1 MLADYNN
8 YLTHIDYEA
17 LWGFSVELAAKWE
30 PQSLIVFDRS
40 VIHSSCHFA
49 NKELQ
54 NKLFLTIALA
64 FSFVLVAQE
73 NADGEPTTIQGLL
86 QLVEEGRTSEQTVNA
101 QREADFLANKNQ
113 QAAKLAR
120 EKRELARQEKIADEL
135 ETEYKKNDAILVV
148 KEAAYKKELG
158 SLVELFGH
166 LQSSAGEAAVQFS
179 GSLTSPQF
187 GLERVNFLN
196 DLTSKMSET
205 TELPTIR
212 EIEGLWYELQREM
225 VASGQVVSFD
235 TTVVD
240 VDGESSTCKV
250 TRVGLFNAVCDG
262 KYLEYV
268 SATGQF
274 AFLPR
279 QPAGRY
285 TKTAK
290 SVGNAEVGEQVR
302 FGIDPTGP
310 TGGSLLANLIQTPSI
325 MERAQQG
332 REVGYA
338 IIFVG
343 LIAVIFAF
351 YKLYSLYMIS
361 TAVKKQAN
369 NKALDAANPLGRVLK
384 VGQDHFNKDIDTLE
398 LKLAEAIM
406 AERPAIERWIGAVRI
421 ISVVAPL
428 AGLLG
433 TVTGMIVTFQM
444 ITLYGTGDPKLMAGG
459 ISQALVTT
467 VLGLLVAI
475 PTTLLH
481 SFTASSAKGIISV
494 LEEQST
500 GILAER
506 AEGS

>member
-1 MLADYNN
+1 MRN
-8 YLTHIDYEA
+8 YLSKFLLALVLSFNVVLFAQDTDEEA
-17 LWGFSVELAAKWE
+17 VEVSTVEQLLMLVKEGKTQEQSANAKREAKFIAEKNNQASILAA
-30 PQSLIVFDRS
+30 
-40 VIHSSCHFA
+40 
-49 NKELQ
+49 
-54 NKLFLTIALA
+54 
-64 FSFVLVAQE
+64 
-73 NADGEPTTIQGLL
+73 
-86 QLVEEGRTSEQTVNA
+86 
-101 QREADFLANKNQ
+101 
-113 QAAKLAR
+113 
-120 EKRELARQEKIADEL
+120 EKRELARQEKIADQL
-135 ETEYKKNDAILVV
+135 EDEYKKNEEILRV
-148 KEAAYKKELG
+148 KEEAYQKELG

-179 GSLTSPQF
+179 GSLTSAQY
-187 GLERVNFLN
+187 GLERVSFLN
-196 DLTSKMSET
+196 NLTAKMSET

-225 VASGQVVSFD
+225 AASGQVVSFD
-235 TTVVD
+235 STVID
-240 VDGESSTCKV
+240 VDGESTTCNV

-268 SATGQF
+268 SSGEY

-290 SVGNAEVGEQVR
+290 NIGNASAGEEVK
-302 FGIDPTGP
+302 FGVDPTGP
-310 TGGSLLANLIQTPSI
+310 TGGSLLANLIQTPSLA
-325 MERAQQG
+325 ERAQQG

-338 IIFVG
+338 IITVG
-343 LIAVIFAF
+343 LIGIGIAFWKLWSLFVLGKAVRA
-351 YKLYSLYMIS
+351 
-361 TAVKKQAN
+361 QAGS
-369 NKALDAANPLGRVLK
+369 KVLDVRNPLGRVLK
-384 VGQDHFNKDIDTLE
+384 VGEENFKKDIDTLE

-406 AERPAIERWIGAVRI
+406 SERPSIERGIGAVRI

-506 AEGS
+506 AETN

>member
-1 MLADYNN
+1 MKK
-8 YLTHIDYEA
+8 YLSI
-17 LWGFSVELAAKWE
+17 L
-30 PQSLIVFDRS
+30 
-40 VIHSSCHFA
+40 
-49 NKELQ
+49 
-54 NKLFLTIALA
+54 
-64 FSFVLVAQE
+64 FVLSLTFNTFVFAQE
-73 NADGEPTTIQGLL
+73 SEGDEAEISTVEALL
-86 QLVEEGRTSEQTVNA
+86 QLVKEGKTKEQSENA
-101 QREADFLANKNQ
+101 DREAKFMANKNE
-113 QAAKLAR
+113 QAALLAA
-120 EKRELARQEKIADEL
+120 EKRELARHARIAHQL
-135 ETEYKKNDAILVV
+135 EAEYKKNEEILRD
-148 KEAAYKKELG
+148 KEEAYQKELG
-158 SLVELFGH
+158 SLVELLGH

-179 GSLTSPQF
+179 GSLTSPQY
-187 GLERVNFLN
+187 GLERVDFLN
-196 DLTSKMSET
+196 ELTSKMSET

-235 TTVVD
+235 TTVID
-240 VDGESSTCKV
+240 VDGESSTCNV

-268 SATGQF
+268 AATGQY

-279 QPAGRY
+279 QPAGRF

-290 SVGNAEVGEQVR
+290 SVGDADAGEQVR

-310 TGGSLLANLIQTPSI
+310 TGGSLLANLIQTPSLA
-325 MERAQQG
+325 ERAAQG

-343 LIAVIFAF
+343 LIGIGLAF
-351 YKLYSLYMIS
+351 WKLWSLYVLGK
-361 TAVKKQAN
+361 AVRAQAGS
-369 NKALDAANPLGRVLK
+369 KTLDVRNPLGRVLK
-384 VGQDHFNKDIDTLE
+384 VGEENFKKDIDTLE

-406 AERPAIERWIGAVRI
+406 AERPSIERGIGAVRI

>member
-1 MLADYNN
+1 MKK
-8 YLTHIDYEA
+8 YLSI
-17 LWGFSVELAAKWE
+17 L
-30 PQSLIVFDRS
+30 
-40 VIHSSCHFA
+40 
-49 NKELQ
+49 
-54 NKLFLTIALA
+54 
-64 FSFVLVAQE
+64 FVLSLTLNTFVVAQE
-73 NADGEPTTIQGLL
+73 SEGDEAEISTVEALL
-86 QLVEEGRTSEQTVNA
+86 QLVKEGKTKEQSANA
-101 QREADFLANKNQ
+101 DREAKFMANKNE
-113 QAAKLAR
+113 QAAILAA
-120 EKRELARQEKIADEL
+120 EKRELARQERIADQL
-135 ETEYKKNDAILVV
+135 EAEYKKNEEILRV
-148 KEAAYKKELG
+148 KEEAYQKELG

-179 GSLTSPQF
+179 GSLTSPQY
-187 GLERVNFLN
+187 GLERVDFLN
-196 DLTSKMSET
+196 ELTSKMSET

-235 TTVVD
+235 TTVID
-240 VDGESSTCKV
+240 VDGESSTCNV

-268 SATGQF
+268 AATGQY

-279 QPAGRY
+279 QPAGRF

-290 SVGNAEVGEQVR
+290 SVGDADAGEQVR
-302 FGIDPTGP
+302 FGVDPTGP
-310 TGGSLLANLIQTPSI
+310 TGGSLLANLIQTPSLA
-325 MERAQQG
+325 ERAAQG

-343 LIAVIFAF
+343 LIGIGLAF
-351 YKLYSLYMIS
+351 WKLWSLYVLGK
-361 TAVKKQAN
+361 AVRAQAGS
-369 NKALDAANPLGRVLK
+369 KTLDVRNPLGRVLK
-384 VGQDHFNKDIDTLE
+384 IGEENFKKDIDTLE

-406 AERPAIERWIGAVRI
+406 AERPSIERGIGAVRI

>member
-1 MLADYNN
+1 MKK
-8 YLTHIDYEA
+8 YLSI
-17 LWGFSVELAAKWE
+17 L
-30 PQSLIVFDRS
+30 
-40 VIHSSCHFA
+40 
-49 NKELQ
+49 
-54 NKLFLTIALA
+54 
-64 FSFVLVAQE
+64 FVLSLTLNTFVVAQE
-73 NADGEPTTIQGLL
+73 SEGDEAEISTVEALL
-86 QLVEEGRTSEQTVNA
+86 QLVKEGKTKEQSENA
-101 QREADFLANKNQ
+101 DREAKFMANKNE
-113 QAAKLAR
+113 QAAILAA
-120 EKRELARQEKIADEL
+120 EKRELARQERIADQL
-135 ETEYKKNDAILVV
+135 EAEYKKNEEILRV
-148 KEAAYKKELG
+148 KEEAYQKELG

-179 GSLTSPQF
+179 GSLTSPQY
-187 GLERVNFLN
+187 GLERVDFLN
-196 DLTSKMSET
+196 ELTSKMSET

-235 TTVVD
+235 TTVID
-240 VDGESSTCKV
+240 VDGESSTCNV

-268 SATGQF
+268 AATGQY

-279 QPAGRY
+279 QPAGRF

-290 SVGNAEVGEQVR
+290 SVGNADAGEQVR
-302 FGIDPTGP
+302 FGVDPTGP
-310 TGGSLLANLIQTPSI
+310 TGGSLLANLFQTPSLA
-325 MERAQQG
+325 ERAAQG

-343 LIAVIFAF
+343 LIGIGLAF
-351 YKLYSLYMIS
+351 WKLWSLYVLGK
-361 TAVKKQAN
+361 AVRTQAGS
-369 NKALDAANPLGRVLK
+369 KTLDVRNPLGRVLK
-384 VGQDHFNKDIDTLE
+384 VGEENFNKDIDTLE

-406 AERPAIERWIGAVRI
+406 AERPSIERGIGAVRI

>member
-1 MLADYNN
+1 MKK
-8 YLTHIDYEA
+8 YLSI
-17 LWGFSVELAAKWE
+17 L
-30 PQSLIVFDRS
+30 
-40 VIHSSCHFA
+40 
-49 NKELQ
+49 
-54 NKLFLTIALA
+54 
-64 FSFVLVAQE
+64 FVLSLTLNTFVVAQE
-73 NADGEPTTIQGLL
+73 SEGDEAEISTVEALL
-86 QLVEEGRTSEQTVNA
+86 QLVKEGKTKEQSENA
-101 QREADFLANKNQ
+101 DREAKFMANKNE
-113 QAAKLAR
+113 QAAILAA
-120 EKRELARQEKIADEL
+120 EKRELARQERIADQL
-135 ETEYKKNDAILVV
+135 EAEYKKNEEILRV
-148 KEAAYKKELG
+148 KEEAYQKELG

-179 GSLTSPQF
+179 GSLTSPQY
-187 GLERVNFLN
+187 GLDRVDFLN
-196 DLTSKMSET
+196 LLTSKMSET

-235 TTVVD
+235 TTVID
-240 VDGESSTCKV
+240 VDGESSTCNV

-268 SATGQF
+268 AATGQY

-279 QPAGRY
+279 QPAGRF

-290 SVGNAEVGEQVR
+290 SVGNADAGEQVR

-310 TGGSLLANLIQTPSI
+310 TGGSLLANLIQTPSLA
-325 MERAQQG
+325 ERAAQG

-343 LIAVIFAF
+343 LIGIGLAF
-351 YKLYSLYMIS
+351 WKLWSLYVLGK
-361 TAVKKQAN
+361 AVRAQSGSKT
-369 NKALDAANPLGRVLK
+369 LDVRNPLGRVLK
-384 VGQDHFNKDIDTLE
+384 VGEDNFSKDIDTLE
-398 LKLAEAIM
+398 LKLAEAIL
-406 AERPAIERWIGAVRI
+406 AERPSIERGIGAVRI

>member
-1 MLADYNN
+1 MNKYLSILFLASLCINGFIYAQESEEE
-8 YLTHIDYEA
+8 TSEVSTVEA
-17 LWGFSVELAAKWE
+17 LLLLVKEGKTQEQSV
-30 PQSLIVFDRS
+30 
-40 VIHSSCHFA
+40 
-49 NKELQ
+49 
-54 NKLFLTIALA
+54 
-64 FSFVLVAQE
+64 
-73 NADGEPTTIQGLL
+73 NAD
-86 QLVEEGRTSEQTVNA
+86 
-101 QREADFLANKNQ
+101 REAKFLANKSK
-113 QAAKLAR
+113 QAEILAA
-120 EKRELARQEKIADEL
+120 EKRELARQERIADQL
-135 ETEYKKNDAILVV
+135 EAEYKKNEEILRV
-148 KEAAYKKELG
+148 KEEAYQKELG

-179 GSLTSPQF
+179 GSLSSAQYGT
-187 GLERVNFLN
+187 ERVDFLN

-225 VASGQVVSFD
+225 ASSGQVVSFD
-235 TTVVD
+235 TTVID
-240 VDGESSTCKV
+240 VDGETSSCNV

-268 SATGQF
+268 TASGQY

-290 SVGNAEVGEQVR
+290 RIGDAEVGEQVR

-310 TGGSLLANLIQTPSI
+310 TGGSLLANLIQTPSLA
-325 MERAQQG
+325 ERAAQG

-343 LIAVIFAF
+343 LIGIGIAF
-351 YKLYSLYMIS
+351 WKLWSLYVLGR
-361 TAVKKQAN
+361 AVKAQAN
-369 NKALDAANPLGRVLK
+369 TKAVDIRNPLGRVLK
-384 VGQDHFNKDIDTLE
+384 VGEENFNKDIDTLE

-406 AERPAIERWIGAVRI
+406 AERPSIEKGIGAVRI

>member
-1 MLADYNN
+1 MKNLYVLPFLILLSLSFFVSAQDNAEE
-8 YLTHIDYEA
+8 TEEVSTVEA
-17 LWGFSVELAAKWE
+17 LLALVKEGKTQEQAANT
-30 PQSLIVFDRS
+30 DR
-40 VIHSSCHFA
+40 
-49 NKELQ
+49 
-54 NKLFLTIALA
+54 
-64 FSFVLVAQE
+64 E
-73 NADGEPTTIQGLL
+73 NQ
-86 QLVEEGRTSEQTVNA
+86 
-101 QREADFLANKNQ
+101 FLANRDK
-113 QAAKLAR
+113 QASILAA
-120 EKRELARQEKIADEL
+120 EKRELARQEKIADTL
-135 ETEYKKNDAILVV
+135 EAEYKKNEGILRV
-148 KEAAYKKELG
+148 KEDAYKKELG

-179 GSLTSPQF
+179 GSLTGAQY
-187 GLERVNFLN
+187 GQERVNFLN
-196 DLTSKMSET
+196 NLTGKMSET

-225 VASGQVVSFD
+225 VASGQVVSF
-235 TTVVD
+235 TTNVID
-240 VDGESSTCKV
+240 VDGETSECNV

-262 KYLEYV
+262 KYLEY
-268 SATGQF
+268 ATSKGQY

-369 NKALDAANPLGRVLK
+369 SKALDAANPLGRVLK

-406 AERPAIERWIGAVRI
+406 AERPKIDSGIGFIKI
-421 ISVVAPL
+421 ISVIAPL

-475 PTTLLH
+475 PTSLLH
-481 SFTASSAKGIISV
+481 SFTQSSARGIVSI

-506 AEGS
+506 AETK

>member
-1 MLADYNN
+1 MKK
-8 YLTHIDYEA
+8 YLSI
-17 LWGFSVELAAKWE
+17 L
-30 PQSLIVFDRS
+30 
-40 VIHSSCHFA
+40 
-49 NKELQ
+49 
-54 NKLFLTIALA
+54 
-64 FSFVLVAQE
+64 FVLSLTLNTFVFAQE
-73 NADGEPTTIQGLL
+73 SEGDEAEISTVEALL
-86 QLVEEGRTSEQTVNA
+86 QLVKEGKTREQSENA
-101 QREADFLANKNQ
+101 DREAKFMANKNE
-113 QAAKLAR
+113 QAAILAA
-120 EKRELARQEKIADEL
+120 EKRELARQERIADQL
-135 ETEYKKNDAILVV
+135 EAEYKKNEEILRV
-148 KEAAYKKELG
+148 KEEAYQKELG

-179 GSLTSPQF
+179 GSLTSPQY
-187 GLERVNFLN
+187 GLERVDFLN
-196 DLTSKMSET
+196 ELTSKMSET

-235 TTVVD
+235 TTVID
-240 VDGESSTCKV
+240 VDGESSTCNV
-250 TRVGLFNAVCDG
+250 TRVGLFNAVCEG

-268 SATGQF
+268 AATGQY

-279 QPAGRY
+279 QPAGRF

-290 SVGNAEVGEQVR
+290 SVGNADAGEQVR
-302 FGIDPTGP
+302 FGVDPTGP
-310 TGGSLLANLIQTPSI
+310 TGGSLLANLIQTPSLA
-325 MERAQQG
+325 ERAAQG

-343 LIAVIFAF
+343 LIGIGLAF
-351 YKLYSLYMIS
+351 WKLWSLYVLGK
-361 TAVKKQAN
+361 AVRAQAGS
-369 NKALDAANPLGRVLK
+369 KTLDVRNPLGRVLK
-384 VGQDHFNKDIDTLE
+384 VGEENFKKDIDTLE

-406 AERPAIERWIGAVRI
+406 AERPSIERGIGAVRI

>member
-1 MLADYNN
+1 MKK
-8 YLTHIDYEA
+8 YLSILFVLSLTFNGFVFAQEEQEEGNEISTVEA
-17 LWGFSVELAAKWE
+17 LLNLVKQGKTQE
-30 PQSLIVFDRS
+30 QS
-40 VIHSSCHFA
+40 
-49 NKELQ
+49 
-54 NKLFLTIALA
+54 
-64 FSFVLVAQE
+64 E
-73 NADGEPTTIQGLL
+73 N
-86 QLVEEGRTSEQTVNA
+86 SK
-101 QREADFLANKNQ
+101 REARFMANKNK
-113 QAAKLAR
+113 QAEILAA
-120 EKRELARQEKIADEL
+120 EKRELARQERIADQL
-135 ETEYKKNDAILVV
+135 EAEYKKNEEILRV
-148 KEAAYKKELG
+148 KEEAYQKELG

-179 GSLTSPQF
+179 GSLTSGQY
-187 GLERVNFLN
+187 GQDRVAFLN
-196 DLTSKMSET
+196 DLTTKMSET
-205 TELPTIR
+205 TELPSIR

-225 VASGQVVSFD
+225 VASGQVVSYE

-240 VDGESSTCKV
+240 VDGESSQCMV
-250 TRVGLFNAVCDG
+250 TRIGLFNAVCDG
-262 KYLEYV
+262 KYLEYAAA
-268 SATGQF
+268 SGQY

-290 SVGNAEVGEQVR
+290 NIGNAEVGEQIK
-302 FGIDPTGP
+302 FGVDPTGP
-310 TGGSLLANLIQTPSI
+310 TGGSLLANLIQTPSLA
-325 MERAQQG
+325 ERAAQG

-343 LIAVIFAF
+343 LIGIILAF
-351 YKLYSLYMIS
+351 WKLWSLFMLGK
-361 TAVKKQAN
+361 AVKAQSGSKT
-369 NKALDAANPLGRVLK
+369 LDVRNPLGRVLK
-384 VGQDHFNKDIDTLE
+384 VGEDNFKKDIDTLE

-406 AERPAIERWIGAVRI
+406 AERPSIERGISAVRI

-467 VLGLLVAI
+467 VLGVLVAI

-481 SFTASSAKGIISV
+481 SFAASSAKGIINV

-500 GILAER
+500 GLLAER

>member
-1 MLADYNN
+1 MKK
-8 YLTHIDYEA
+8 YLSI
-17 LWGFSVELAAKWE
+17 L
-30 PQSLIVFDRS
+30 
-40 VIHSSCHFA
+40 
-49 NKELQ
+49 
-54 NKLFLTIALA
+54 
-64 FSFVLVAQE
+64 FVLSLTLNTFVVAQE
-73 NADGEPTTIQGLL
+73 SEGDEAEISTVEALL
-86 QLVEEGRTSEQTVNA
+86 QLVKEGKTKEQSENA
-101 QREADFLANKNQ
+101 DREAKFMANKNE
-113 QAAKLAR
+113 QAALLAA
-120 EKRELARQEKIADEL
+120 EKRELARQERIADQL
-135 ETEYKKNDAILVV
+135 EAEYKKNEEILRV
-148 KEAAYKKELG
+148 KEEAYQKELG

-179 GSLTSPQF
+179 GSLTGPQY
-187 GLERVNFLN
+187 GLERVDFLN
-196 DLTSKMSET
+196 ELTSKMSET

-225 VASGQVVSFD
+225 VASGKVVSFD
-235 TTVVD
+235 TTVID
-240 VDGESSTCKV
+240 VDGESSTCNV

-268 SATGQF
+268 AATGQY

-279 QPAGRY
+279 QPAGRF

-290 SVGNAEVGEQVR
+290 SVGDADAGEQVR

-310 TGGSLLANLIQTPSI
+310 TGGSLLANLIQTPSLA
-325 MERAQQG
+325 ERAAQG

-343 LIAVIFAF
+343 LIGIGLAF
-351 YKLYSLYMIS
+351 WKLWSLYVLGR
-361 TAVKKQAN
+361 AVRAQAGS
-369 NKALDAANPLGRVLK
+369 KTLDVRNPLGRVLK
-384 VGQDHFNKDIDTLE
+384 IGEENFKKDIDTLE

-406 AERPAIERWIGAVRI
+406 AERPSIERGIGAVRI

>member
-1 MLADYNN
+1 MKK
-8 YLTHIDYEA
+8 YLSILFVLSLTFNGFVFAQEEQEEGNEISTVEA
-17 LWGFSVELAAKWE
+17 LLNLVKQGKTQE
-30 PQSLIVFDRS
+30 QS
-40 VIHSSCHFA
+40 
-49 NKELQ
+49 
-54 NKLFLTIALA
+54 
-64 FSFVLVAQE
+64 E
-73 NADGEPTTIQGLL
+73 N
-86 QLVEEGRTSEQTVNA
+86 SK
-101 QREADFLANKNQ
+101 REARFMANKNK
-113 QAAKLAR
+113 QAEILAA
-120 EKRELARQEKIADEL
+120 EKRELARQERIADQL
-135 ETEYKKNDAILVV
+135 EAEYKKNEEILRV
-148 KEAAYKKELG
+148 KEEAYQKELG

-179 GSLTSPQF
+179 GSLTSGQY
-187 GLERVNFLN
+187 GQDRVAFLN
-196 DLTSKMSET
+196 DLTTKMSET
-205 TELPTIR
+205 TELPSIR

-225 VASGQVVSFD
+225 VASGQVVSYE

-240 VDGESSTCKV
+240 VDGESSQCMV
-250 TRVGLFNAVCDG
+250 TRIGLFNAVCDG
-262 KYLEYV
+262 KYLEYAAA
-268 SATGQF
+268 SGQY

-290 SVGNAEVGEQVR
+290 NIGNAEVGEQIK
-302 FGIDPTGP
+302 FGVDPTGP

-325 MERAQQG
+325 AERAAQG

-343 LIAVIFAF
+343 LIGIILAF
-351 YKLYSLYMIS
+351 WKLWSLFMLGK
-361 TAVKKQAN
+361 AVKAQSGSKT
-369 NKALDAANPLGRVLK
+369 LDVRNPLGRVLK
-384 VGQDHFNKDIDTLE
+384 VGEDNFKKDIDTLE

-406 AERPAIERWIGAVRI
+406 AERPSIERGISAVRI
-421 ISVVAPL
+421 ISEVAPL

-481 SFTASSAKGIISV
+481 SFAASSAKGIINV

-500 GILAER
+500 GLLAER

>member
-1 MLADYNN
+1 MKK
-8 YLTHIDYEA
+8 YL
-17 LWGFSVELAAKWE
+17 
-30 PQSLIVFDRS
+30 SL
-40 VIHSSCHFA
+40 
-49 NKELQ
+49 L
-54 NKLFLTIALA
+54 
-64 FSFVLVAQE
+64 FVLSLTLNTFVVAQE
-73 NADGEPTTIQGLL
+73 SEGDEAEISTVEALL
-86 QLVEEGRTSEQTVNA
+86 QLVKEGKTKEQSENA
-101 QREADFLANKNQ
+101 DREAKFMANKNE
-113 QAAKLAR
+113 QAAILAA
-120 EKRELARQEKIADEL
+120 EKRELARQERIADQL
-135 ETEYKKNDAILVV
+135 EAEYKKNEEILRV
-148 KEAAYKKELG
+148 KEEAYQKELG

-179 GSLTSPQF
+179 GSLTSPQY
-187 GLERVNFLN
+187 GLERVDFLN
-196 DLTSKMSET
+196 ELTSKMSET

-235 TTVVD
+235 TTVID
-240 VDGESSTCKV
+240 VDGESSTCNV

-268 SATGQF
+268 AATGQY

-279 QPAGRY
+279 QPAGRF

-290 SVGNAEVGEQVR
+290 SVGNADAGEQVR
-302 FGIDPTGP
+302 FGVDPTGP
-310 TGGSLLANLIQTPSI
+310 TGGSLLANLIQTPSLA
-325 MERAQQG
+325 ERAAQG

-343 LIAVIFAF
+343 LIGIGLAF
-351 YKLYSLYMIS
+351 WKLWSLYVLGK
-361 TAVKKQAN
+361 AVRAQAGS
-369 NKALDAANPLGRVLK
+369 KTLDVRNPLGRVLK
-384 VGQDHFNKDIDTLE
+384 VGEENFKKDIDTLE

-406 AERPAIERWIGAVRI
+406 AERPSIERGIGAVRI

-428 AGLLG
+428 AGVLG

>member
-1 MLADYNN
+1 MKN
-8 YLTHIDYEA
+8 
-17 LWGFSVELAAKWE
+17 
-30 PQSLIVFDRS
+30 
-40 VIHSSCHFA
+40 
-49 NKELQ
+49 
-54 NKLFLTIALA
+54 FLSTL
-64 FSFVLVAQE
+64 FVLSLSHSATILGQE
-73 NADGEPTTIQGLL
+73 SNEPDAPEVSTVQELL
-86 QLVEEGRTSEQTVNA
+86 MLVKEGKTKEQTENTK
-101 QREADFLANKNQ
+101 REAEFLANKNK
-113 QAAKLAR
+113 QAEILAA
-120 EKRELARQEKIADEL
+120 EKRELARQERIADQL
-135 ETEYKKNDAILVV
+135 EAEYKKNEEILRV
-148 KEAAYKKELG
+148 KEEAYQKELG

-179 GSLTSPQF
+179 GSLTSAQF
-187 GLERVNFLN
+187 GTERVDFLN

-212 EIEGLWYELQREM
+212 EIEGLWYELKREM
-225 VASGQVVSFD
+225 AASGEVVSFD

-240 VDGESSTCKV
+240 VDGETSTCNV

-262 KYLEYV
+262 KYLEYI
-268 SATGQF
+268 ATTGQY

-285 TKTAK
+285 TKTADK
-290 SVGNAEVGEQVR
+290 VGDAEPGEQVK

-310 TGGSLLANLIQTPSI
+310 TGGSLLANLIQTPSLA
-325 MERAQQG
+325 ERAAQG

-343 LIAVIFAF
+343 LIGIGLAF
-351 YKLYSLYMIS
+351 WKLWSLYVLGK
-361 TAVKKQAN
+361 AVRAQAGSQT
-369 NKALDAANPLGRVLK
+369 LDVRNPLGRVLK
-384 VGQDHFNKDIDTLE
+384 VGEENFKKDIDTLE

-406 AERPAIERWIGAVRI
+406 AERPSIERGIGAVRI

-506 AEGS
+506 AEGT

>member
-1 MLADYNN
+1 MKK
-8 YLTHIDYEA
+8 YLSI
-17 LWGFSVELAAKWE
+17 LFFL
-30 PQSLIVFDRS
+30 SLTL
-40 VIHSSCHFA
+40 
-49 NKELQ
+49 N
-54 NKLFLTIALA
+54 T
-64 FSFVLVAQE
+64 FVVAQE
-73 NADGEPTTIQGLL
+73 SEGDEAEISTVEALL
-86 QLVEEGRTSEQTVNA
+86 QLVKEGKTKEQSENA
-101 QREADFLANKNQ
+101 DREAKFMANKNE
-113 QAAKLAR
+113 QAAILAA
-120 EKRELARQEKIADEL
+120 EKRELARQERIADQL
-135 ETEYKKNDAILVV
+135 EAEYKKNEEILRV
-148 KEAAYKKELG
+148 KEEAYQKELG

-179 GSLTSPQF
+179 GSLTSPQY
-187 GLERVNFLN
+187 GLERVDFLN
-196 DLTSKMSET
+196 ELTSKMSET

-235 TTVVD
+235 TTVID
-240 VDGESSTCKV
+240 VDGESSTCNV

-268 SATGQF
+268 AATGQY

-279 QPAGRY
+279 QPAGRF

-290 SVGNAEVGEQVR
+290 SVGNADAGEQVR
-302 FGIDPTGP
+302 FGVDPTGP
-310 TGGSLLANLIQTPSI
+310 TGGSLLANLIQTPSLA
-325 MERAQQG
+325 ERAAQG

-343 LIAVIFAF
+343 LIGIGLAF
-351 YKLYSLYMIS
+351 WKLWSLYVLGK
-361 TAVKKQAN
+361 AVRAQAGS
-369 NKALDAANPLGRVLK
+369 KTLDVRNPLGRVLK
-384 VGQDHFNKDIDTLE
+384 VGEENFKKDIDTLE

-406 AERPAIERWIGAVRI
+406 AERPSIERGIGAVRI

>member
-1 MLADYNN
+1 MKN
-8 YLTHIDYEA
+8 YLSILFILSLSFNNFVFAQETEEEVNEITTVEA
-17 LWGFSVELAAKWE
+17 LLA
-30 PQSLIVFDRS
+30 
-40 VIHSSCHFA
+40 
-49 NKELQ
+49 
-54 NKLFLTIALA
+54 
-64 FSFVLVAQE
+64 LVKQ
-73 NADGEPTTIQGLL
+73 
-86 QLVEEGRTSEQTVNA
+86 GRTKEQTENTK
-101 QREADFLANKNQ
+101 REAEFMANKNK
-113 QAAKLAR
+113 QAQILAD
-120 EKRELARQEKIADEL
+120 EKAELKRQEDEADRL
-135 ETEYKKNDAILVV
+135 EAIYKKNEEDVRIAE
-148 KEAAYKKELG
+148 EAYQKELG
-158 SLVELFGH
+158 SLVEIFGH

-179 GSLTSPQF
+179 GSLTSAQYGP
-187 GLERVNFLN
+187 ERVDFLN
-196 DLTSKMSET
+196 ELTGKMSET
-205 TELPTIR
+205 TELPTMEEIR
-212 EIEGLWYELQREM
+212 NLWSLLTEEIA
-225 VASGQVVSFD
+225 ASGQVVSYEAI
-235 TTVVD
+235 VVD
-240 VDGESSTCKV
+240 VDGASSTCNV

-268 SATGQF
+268 AASGKY

-290 SVGNAEVGEQVR
+290 NIGQAEVGEQVK

-310 TGGSLLANLIQTPSI
+310 TGGSLLANLIQTPSLA
-325 MERAQQG
+325 ERAAQG

-343 LIAVIFAF
+343 LIGIALAF
-351 YKLYSLYMIS
+351 WKLYSLYMLGR
-361 TAVKKQAN
+361 AVRAQAGT
-369 NKALDAANPLGRVLK
+369 KALDVRNPLGRVLK
-384 VGQDHFNKDIDTLE
+384 VGEDNFKKDIDTLE

-406 AERPAIERWIGAVRI
+406 AERPSIERGISAVRI

>member
-1 MLADYNN
+1 MKK
-8 YLTHIDYEA
+8 YLPI
-17 LWGFSVELAAKWE
+17 L
-30 PQSLIVFDRS
+30 
-40 VIHSSCHFA
+40 
-49 NKELQ
+49 
-54 NKLFLTIALA
+54 
-64 FSFVLVAQE
+64 FVLSLTLNTFIFAQE
-73 NADGEPTTIQGLL
+73 SESDEAEISTVEALL
-86 QLVEEGRTSEQTVNA
+86 QLVKEGKTKEQSANA
-101 QREADFLANKNQ
+101 EREAKFMANKNQ
-113 QAAKLAR
+113 QAAILAA
-120 EKRELARQEKIADEL
+120 EKRELARQERIADQL
-135 ETEYKKNDAILVV
+135 EAEYKKNEEILRV
-148 KEAAYKKELG
+148 KEEAYQKELG

-179 GSLTSPQF
+179 GSLTSPQY
-187 GLERVNFLN
+187 GLDRVDFLN
-196 DLTSKMSET
+196 SLTSKMSET

-235 TTVVD
+235 TIVID
-240 VDGESSTCKV
+240 VDGESSTCNV

-268 SATGQF
+268 ASTGQY

-279 QPAGRY
+279 QPAGRF
-285 TKTAK
+285 TKAAK
-290 SVGNAEVGEQVR
+290 SVGNADAGEQVR

-310 TGGSLLANLIQTPSI
+310 TGGSLLANLIQTPSLA
-325 MERAQQG
+325 ERAAQG

-343 LIAVIFAF
+343 LIGIGLAF
-351 YKLYSLYMIS
+351 WKLWSLYVLGK
-361 TAVKKQAN
+361 AVRAQSGSKT
-369 NKALDAANPLGRVLK
+369 LDVRNPLGRVLK
-384 VGQDHFNKDIDTLE
+384 VGEENFSKDIDTLE

-406 AERPAIERWIGAVRI
+406 AERPSIERGIGAVRI

>member
-1 MLADYNN
+1 MKNLNI
-8 YLTHIDYEA
+8 LP
-17 LWGFSVELAAKWE
+17 FF
-30 PQSLIVFDRS
+30 IVFS
-40 VIHSSCHFA
+40 LVSSLFA
-49 NKELQ
+49 QDDVVVE
-54 NKLFLTIALA
+54 
-64 FSFVLVAQE
+64 
-73 NADGEPTTIQGLL
+73 EPTTVEALL
-86 QLVEEGRTSEQTVNA
+86 SLVKEGKTREQSENA
-101 QREADFLANKNQ
+101 EREKKFLSNKNK
-113 QAAKLAR
+113 QASILAA
-120 EKRELARQEKIADEL
+120 EKRELARQEKIADKL
-135 ETEYKKNDAILVV
+135 EADYKRNEETLRV
-148 KEAAYKKELG
+148 KEEAYKKELG

-166 LQSSAGEAAVQFS
+166 LQSSAGEAAVQFG
-179 GSLTSPQF
+179 GSLTSAQY
-187 GLERVNFLN
+187 GAERVAFLN
-196 DLTSKMSET
+196 DLTGKMSET

-225 VASGQVVSFD
+225 VASGQVVSFNTMVSD
-235 TTVVD
+235 TDGTSSECNVV
-240 VDGESSTCKV
+240 
-250 TRVGLFNAVCDG
+250 RVGLFNAVCDG
-262 KYLEYV
+262 KYLEYSV
-268 SATGQF
+268 TKGQY

-279 QPAGRY
+279 QPAGRF

-290 SVGNAEVGEQVR
+290 NIAASSGEQVK

-310 TGGSLLANLIQTPSI
+310 TGGSLLANLIQTPSLV
-325 MERAQQG
+325 ERAQQG

-338 IIFVG
+338 IIAVG
-343 LIAVIFAF
+343 TIGILIAI
-351 YKLYSLYMIS
+351 YKLIELAGVAK
-361 TAVKKQAN
+361 AVRSQAN
-369 NKALDAANPLGRVLK
+369 SKAADSRNPLGRVLK
-384 VGQDHFNKDIDTLE
+384 VGQDNFEKDIDTLE

-481 SFTASSAKGIISV
+481 SFTASSARGIIST

-500 GILAER
+500 GILAEHSE
-506 AEGS
+506 AK

>member
-1 MLADYNN
+1 MKK
-8 YLTHIDYEA
+8 YLSI
-17 LWGFSVELAAKWE
+17 
-30 PQSLIVFDRS
+30 I
-40 VIHSSCHFA
+40 
-49 NKELQ
+49 
-54 NKLFLTIALA
+54 
-64 FSFVLVAQE
+64 FVLSLTLNTFVVAQE
-73 NADGEPTTIQGLL
+73 SEGDEAEISTVEALL
-86 QLVEEGRTSEQTVNA
+86 QLVKEGKTKEQSANA
-101 QREADFLANKNQ
+101 DREAKFMANKNE
-113 QAAKLAR
+113 QAAILAA
-120 EKRELARQEKIADEL
+120 EKRELARQERIADQL
-135 ETEYKKNDAILVV
+135 EAEYKKNEEILRV
-148 KEAAYKKELG
+148 KEEAYQKELG

-179 GSLTSPQF
+179 GSLTSPQY
-187 GLERVNFLN
+187 GLERVDFLN
-196 DLTSKMSET
+196 ELTSKMSET

-235 TTVVD
+235 TTVID
-240 VDGESSTCKV
+240 VDGESSTCNV

-268 SATGQF
+268 ASTGQY

-279 QPAGRY
+279 QPAGRF

-290 SVGNAEVGEQVR
+290 SVGNADVGEQVR
-302 FGIDPTGP
+302 FGVDPTGP
-310 TGGSLLANLIQTPSI
+310 TGGSLLANLIQTPSLA
-325 MERAQQG
+325 ERAAQG

-343 LIAVIFAF
+343 LIGIGLAF
-351 YKLYSLYMIS
+351 WKLWSLYVLGK
-361 TAVKKQAN
+361 AVRAQAGS
-369 NKALDAANPLGRVLK
+369 KTLDVRNPLGRVLK
-384 VGQDHFNKDIDTLE
+384 VGEENFKKDIDTLE

-406 AERPAIERWIGAVRI
+406 AERPSIERGIGAVRI

>member
-1 MLADYNN
+1 MKN
-8 YLTHIDYEA
+8 YLSILFVLSLTFNTFIFAQESEDEAVEVSTVEA
-17 LWGFSVELAAKWE
+17 LLMLVKEGKTAE
-30 PQSLIVFDRS
+30 QS
-40 VIHSSCHFA
+40 
-49 NKELQ
+49 
-54 NKLFLTIALA
+54 
-64 FSFVLVAQE
+64 E
-73 NADGEPTTIQGLL
+73 N
-86 QLVEEGRTSEQTVNA
+86 SK
-101 QREADFLANKNQ
+101 REARFMANKNK
-113 QAAKLAR
+113 QAEILAS
-120 EKRELARQEKIADEL
+120 EKRELARQERIADQL
-135 ETEYKKNDAILVV
+135 EAEYKKNEEILRV
-148 KEAAYKKELG
+148 KEEAYQKELG

-179 GSLTSPQF
+179 GSLTSAQY
-187 GLERVNFLN
+187 GLERVGFLN

-225 VASGQVVSFD
+225 VASGQVVSFE
-235 TTVVD
+235 TTVID
-240 VDGESSTCKV
+240 VDGESSMCNV

-268 SATGQF
+268 SASGQY

-290 SVGNAEVGEQVR
+290 KVGQAEAGEEVK
-302 FGIDPTGP
+302 FGVDPTGP
-310 TGGSLLANLIQTPSI
+310 TGGSLLANLIQTPSLA
-325 MERAQQG
+325 ERAAQG

-338 IIFVG
+338 MIFVG
-343 LIAVIFAF
+343 LIGIGIAF
-351 YKLYSLYMIS
+351 WKLWSLYVLGR
-361 TAVKKQAN
+361 AVKAQSGSKTV
-369 NKALDAANPLGRVLK
+369 DVRNPLGRVLK
-384 VGQDHFNKDIDTLE
+384 VGEENFKKDIDTLE

-406 AERPAIERWIGAVRI
+406 AERPDIERGIGAVRI

-506 AEGS
+506 AEGNN

>member
-1 MLADYNN
+1 MKK
-8 YLTHIDYEA
+8 YLPI
-17 LWGFSVELAAKWE
+17 L
-30 PQSLIVFDRS
+30 
-40 VIHSSCHFA
+40 
-49 NKELQ
+49 
-54 NKLFLTIALA
+54 
-64 FSFVLVAQE
+64 FVLSLTLNTFIFAQE
-73 NADGEPTTIQGLL
+73 SESDEAEISTVEALL
-86 QLVEEGRTSEQTVNA
+86 QLVKEGKTKEQSANA
-101 QREADFLANKNQ
+101 EREAKFMANKNQ
-113 QAAKLAR
+113 QAAILAA
-120 EKRELARQEKIADEL
+120 EKRELARQERIADQL
-135 ETEYKKNDAILVV
+135 EAEYKKNEEILRV
-148 KEAAYKKELG
+148 KEEAYQKELG

-179 GSLTSPQF
+179 GSLTSPQY
-187 GLERVNFLN
+187 GLDRVDFLN
-196 DLTSKMSET
+196 SLTSKMSET

-235 TTVVD
+235 TIVID
-240 VDGESSTCKV
+240 VDGESSTCNV

-268 SATGQF
+268 ASTGQY

-279 QPAGRY
+279 QPAGRF

-290 SVGNAEVGEQVR
+290 SVGNADAGEQVR
-302 FGIDPTGP
+302 FGVDPTGP
-310 TGGSLLANLIQTPSI
+310 TGGSLLANLIQTPSLA
-325 MERAQQG
+325 ERAAQG

-343 LIAVIFAF
+343 LIGIGLAF
-351 YKLYSLYMIS
+351 WKLWSLYVLGK
-361 TAVKKQAN
+361 AVRAQAGS
-369 NKALDAANPLGRVLK
+369 KTLDVRNPLGRVLK
-384 VGQDHFNKDIDTLE
+384 VGEENFKKDIDTLE

-406 AERPAIERWIGAVRI
+406 AERPSIERGIGAVRI

>member
-1 MLADYNN
+1 MKN
-8 YLTHIDYEA
+8 YLSILFVLSLTFNTFIFAQESEDEAVEVSTVEA
-17 LWGFSVELAAKWE
+17 LLMLVKEGKTAE
-30 PQSLIVFDRS
+30 QS
-40 VIHSSCHFA
+40 
-49 NKELQ
+49 
-54 NKLFLTIALA
+54 
-64 FSFVLVAQE
+64 E
-73 NADGEPTTIQGLL
+73 N
-86 QLVEEGRTSEQTVNA
+86 SK
-101 QREADFLANKNQ
+101 REARFMANKNK
-113 QAAKLAR
+113 QAEILAS
-120 EKRELARQEKIADEL
+120 EKRELARQERIADQL
-135 ETEYKKNDAILVV
+135 EAEYKKNEEILRV
-148 KEAAYKKELG
+148 KEEAYQKELG

-179 GSLTSPQF
+179 GSLTSAQY
-187 GLERVNFLN
+187 GLERVGFLN

-225 VASGQVVSFD
+225 VASGQVVSFE
-235 TTVVD
+235 TTVID
-240 VDGESSTCKV
+240 VDGESSMCNV

-268 SATGQF
+268 SASGQY

-290 SVGNAEVGEQVR
+290 KVGQAEAGEEVK
-302 FGIDPTGP
+302 FGVDPTGP
-310 TGGSLLANLIQTPSI
+310 TGGSLLANLIQTPSLA
-325 MERAQQG
+325 ERAAQG

-343 LIAVIFAF
+343 LIGIGIAF
-351 YKLYSLYMIS
+351 WKLWSLYVLGR
-361 TAVKKQAN
+361 AVKAQSGSKTV
-369 NKALDAANPLGRVLK
+369 DVRNPLGRVLK
-384 VGQDHFNKDIDTLE
+384 VGEENFKKDIDTLE

-406 AERPAIERWIGAVRI
+406 AERPDIERGIGAVRI

-506 AEGS
+506 AEGNN

>member
-1 MLADYNN
+1 MKNLYVLPFLILLSLSFFVSAQDNAEE
-8 YLTHIDYEA
+8 TEEVSTVEA
-17 LWGFSVELAAKWE
+17 LLALVKEGKTQEQAANT
-30 PQSLIVFDRS
+30 DR
-40 VIHSSCHFA
+40 
-49 NKELQ
+49 
-54 NKLFLTIALA
+54 
-64 FSFVLVAQE
+64 E
-73 NADGEPTTIQGLL
+73 NQ
-86 QLVEEGRTSEQTVNA
+86 
-101 QREADFLANKNQ
+101 FLANRDK
-113 QAAKLAR
+113 QASILAA
-120 EKRELARQEKIADEL
+120 EKRELARQEKIADTL
-135 ETEYKKNDAILVV
+135 EAEYKKNEGILRV
-148 KEAAYKKELG
+148 KEDAYKKELG

-179 GSLTSPQF
+179 GSLTGAQY
-187 GLERVNFLN
+187 GKERVNFLN
-196 DLTSKMSET
+196 NLTGKMSET

-225 VASGQVVSFD
+225 VASGQVVSF
-235 TTVVD
+235 TTNVID
-240 VDGESSTCKV
+240 VDGETSECNV

-262 KYLEYV
+262 KYLEY
-268 SATGQF
+268 ATSKGQY

-406 AERPAIERWIGAVRI
+406 AERPKIDSGIGFIKI
-421 ISVVAPL
+421 ISVIAPL

-475 PTTLLH
+475 PTSLLH
-481 SFTASSAKGIISV
+481 SFTQSSARGIVSI
-494 LEEQST
+494 LEAQST

-506 AEGS
+506 AETK

>member
-1 MLADYNN
+1 MKN
-8 YLTHIDYEA
+8 YLSRFILVLIFTVNISISAQDAEDDAPEVSTVEA
-17 LWGFSVELAAKWE
+17 
-30 PQSLIVFDRS
+30 
-40 VIHSSCHFA
+40 
-49 NKELQ
+49 
-54 NKLFLTIALA
+54 
-64 FSFVLVAQE
+64 
-73 NADGEPTTIQGLL
+73 LL
-86 QLVEEGRTSEQTVNA
+86 QLVKEGKTKEQSENA
-101 QREADFLANKNQ
+101 KREARFLADKSK
-113 QAAKLAR
+113 QASILAA
-120 EKRELARQEKIADEL
+120 EKRELVRQEKIADQL
-135 ETEYKKNDAILVV
+135 EAEYKKNEEILRV
-148 KEAAYKKELG
+148 KEEAYQKELG

-179 GSLTSPQF
+179 GSLTSAQY
-187 GLERVNFLN
+187 GLERIGFLN
-196 DLTSKMSET
+196 ELTGKMSET
-205 TELPTIR
+205 TELPTIE
-212 EIEGLWYELQREM
+212 EIEGLWYELLREM
-225 VASGQVVSFD
+225 EAGSQVVSFD
-235 TTVVD
+235 TNVIA
-240 VDGESSTCKV
+240 DGGKSIPCNV

-262 KYLEYV
+262 EYLEYI
-268 SATGQF
+268 SSGEYKI
-274 AFLPR
+274 LSR

-290 SVGNAEVGEQVR
+290 KVGNATNGDEVK

-310 TGGSLLANLIQTPSI
+310 TGGSLLANLIQTPSLA
-325 MERAQQG
+325 ERAQQG

-338 IIFVG
+338 IIIVG
-343 LIAVIFAF
+343 LIGIGIAF
-351 YKLYSLYMIS
+351 WKLYSLFVLGK
-361 TAVKKQAN
+361 AVRSQAG
-369 NKALDAANPLGRVLK
+369 NKTLDVRNPLGRVLK
-384 VGQDHFNKDIDTLE
+384 VGEENFNKDIDTLE

-406 AERPAIERWIGAVRI
+406 AERPAIERGIGAVRI

-506 AEGS
+506 AENKS

>member
-1 MLADYNN
+1 MKK
-8 YLTHIDYEA
+8 YLPI
-17 LWGFSVELAAKWE
+17 L
-30 PQSLIVFDRS
+30 
-40 VIHSSCHFA
+40 
-49 NKELQ
+49 
-54 NKLFLTIALA
+54 
-64 FSFVLVAQE
+64 FVLSLTLNTFIFAQE
-73 NADGEPTTIQGLL
+73 SESDEAEISTVEALL
-86 QLVEEGRTSEQTVNA
+86 QLVKEGKTKEQSANA
-101 QREADFLANKNQ
+101 EREAKFMANKNE
-113 QAAKLAR
+113 QAAILAA
-120 EKRELARQEKIADEL
+120 EKRELARQERIADQL
-135 ETEYKKNDAILVV
+135 EAEYKKNEEILRV
-148 KEAAYKKELG
+148 KEEAYQKELG

-179 GSLTSPQF
+179 GSLTSPQY
-187 GLERVNFLN
+187 GLDRVDFLN
-196 DLTSKMSET
+196 SLTSKMSET

-235 TTVVD
+235 TTVID
-240 VDGESSTCKV
+240 VDGESSTCNV

-268 SATGQF
+268 AATGQY

-279 QPAGRY
+279 QPAGRF

-290 SVGNAEVGEQVR
+290 SVGNADVGEQVR
-302 FGIDPTGP
+302 FGVDPTGP
-310 TGGSLLANLIQTPSI
+310 TGGSLLANLIQTPSLA
-325 MERAQQG
+325 ERAAQG

-343 LIAVIFAF
+343 LIGIGLAF
-351 YKLYSLYMIS
+351 WKLWSLYVLGK
-361 TAVKKQAN
+361 AVRAQSGSKT
-369 NKALDAANPLGRVLK
+369 LDVRNPLGRVLK
-384 VGQDHFNKDIDTLE
+384 VGEENFSKDIDTLE

-406 AERPAIERWIGAVRI
+406 AERPSIERGIGAVRI

>member
-1 MLADYNN
+1 MKK
-8 YLTHIDYEA
+8 YLSILFVLSLTFNGFIFAQEEQEEGNEISTVEA
-17 LWGFSVELAAKWE
+17 LLNLVKEGKTQE
-30 PQSLIVFDRS
+30 QS
-40 VIHSSCHFA
+40 
-49 NKELQ
+49 
-54 NKLFLTIALA
+54 
-64 FSFVLVAQE
+64 E
-73 NADGEPTTIQGLL
+73 NAK
-86 QLVEEGRTSEQTVNA
+86 
-101 QREADFLANKNQ
+101 REARFMANKNK
-113 QAAKLAR
+113 QAEILAA
-120 EKRELARQEKIADEL
+120 EKRELARQERIADQL
-135 ETEYKKNDAILVV
+135 EAEYKKNEEILRV
-148 KEAAYKKELG
+148 KEEAYQKELG

-179 GSLTSPQF
+179 GSLTSGQY
-187 GLERVNFLN
+187 GQDRVAFLN
-196 DLTSKMSET
+196 DLTTKMSET
-205 TELPTIR
+205 TELPSIR

-225 VASGQVVSFD
+225 VASGQVVSYE

-240 VDGESSTCKV
+240 VDGESSQCMV

-262 KYLEYV
+262 KYLEYAAA
-268 SATGQF
+268 SGQY

-290 SVGNAEVGEQVR
+290 NIGNAELGEQVK
-302 FGIDPTGP
+302 FGVDPTGP
-310 TGGSLLANLIQTPSI
+310 TGGSLLANLIQTPSLA
-325 MERAQQG
+325 ERAAQG

-343 LIAVIFAF
+343 LIGIALAF
-351 YKLYSLYMIS
+351 WKLWSLYVLGR
-361 TAVKKQAN
+361 AVRAQAN
-369 NKALDAANPLGRVLK
+369 TKAIDVRNPLGRVLK
-384 VGQDHFNKDIDTLE
+384 VGEDNFKKDIDTLE

-406 AERPAIERWIGAVRI
+406 AERPSIERGISAVRI

-506 AEGS
+506 AEGSY

>member
-1 MLADYNN
+1 MKK
-8 YLTHIDYEA
+8 YLSILFILSLTFNGFIFAQESDEETPEVSTVEA
-17 LWGFSVELAAKWE
+17 LLMLVKEGKTKE
-30 PQSLIVFDRS
+30 QS
-40 VIHSSCHFA
+40 
-49 NKELQ
+49 
-54 NKLFLTIALA
+54 
-64 FSFVLVAQE
+64 E
-73 NADGEPTTIQGLL
+73 N
-86 QLVEEGRTSEQTVNA
+86 SE
-101 QREADFLANKNQ
+101 REAKFLANKNK
-113 QAAKLAR
+113 QAETLAA
-120 EKRELARQEKIADEL
+120 EKRELARQERIADQL
-135 ETEYKKNDAILVV
+135 EAEYKKNEDILRV
-148 KEAAYKKELG
+148 KEEAYQKELG

-225 VASGQVVSFD
+225 IASGQVVSFD
-235 TTVVD
+235 TTVID

-262 KYLEYV
+262 KYLEYI
-268 SATGQF
+268 SASGQY

-279 QPAGRY
+279 QPAGRF

-290 SVGNAEVGEQVR
+290 KVGNADPGDQVK

-310 TGGSLLANLIQTPSI
+310 TGGSLLANLIQTPSLA
-325 MERAQQG
+325 ERAAQG

-343 LIAVIFAF
+343 LIGIGIAF
-351 YKLYSLYMIS
+351 WKLWSLFVLGK
-361 TAVKKQAN
+361 AVKAQSGSKT
-369 NKALDAANPLGRVLK
+369 LDVRNPLGRVLK
-384 VGQDHFNKDIDTLE
+384 VGEENFKKDIDTLE

-406 AERPAIERWIGAVRI
+406 AERPSIERGIGAVRI

-506 AEGS
+506 AEGK

>member
-1 MLADYNN
+1 MKK
-8 YLTHIDYEA
+8 YLSI
-17 LWGFSVELAAKWE
+17 L
-30 PQSLIVFDRS
+30 
-40 VIHSSCHFA
+40 
-49 NKELQ
+49 
-54 NKLFLTIALA
+54 
-64 FSFVLVAQE
+64 FVLSLTLSTFVVAQE
-73 NADGEPTTIQGLL
+73 SEGDEAEISTVEALL
-86 QLVEEGRTSEQTVNA
+86 QLVKEGKTKEQSENA
-101 QREADFLANKNQ
+101 DREAKFMANKNE
-113 QAAKLAR
+113 QAAILAA
-120 EKRELARQEKIADEL
+120 EKRELARQERIADQL
-135 ETEYKKNDAILVV
+135 EAEYKKNEEILRV
-148 KEAAYKKELG
+148 KEEAYQKELG

-179 GSLTSPQF
+179 GSLTSPQY
-187 GLERVNFLN
+187 GLERVDFLN
-196 DLTSKMSET
+196 ELTSKMSET

-235 TTVVD
+235 TTVID
-240 VDGESSTCKV
+240 VDGESSTCNV

-268 SATGQF
+268 AATGQY

-279 QPAGRY
+279 QPAGRF

-290 SVGNAEVGEQVR
+290 SVGNADVGEQVR
-302 FGIDPTGP
+302 FGVDPTGP
-310 TGGSLLANLIQTPSI
+310 TGGSLLANLIQTPSLA
-325 MERAQQG
+325 ERAAQG

-343 LIAVIFAF
+343 LIGIGLAF
-351 YKLYSLYMIS
+351 WKLWSLYVLGK
-361 TAVKKQAN
+361 AVRAQAGS
-369 NKALDAANPLGRVLK
+369 KTLDVRNPLGRVLK
-384 VGQDHFNKDIDTLE
+384 VGEENFKKDIDTLE

-406 AERPAIERWIGAVRI
+406 AERPSIERGIGAVRI

>member
-1 MLADYNN
+1 MKK
-8 YLTHIDYEA
+8 YLSI
-17 LWGFSVELAAKWE
+17 L
-30 PQSLIVFDRS
+30 
-40 VIHSSCHFA
+40 
-49 NKELQ
+49 
-54 NKLFLTIALA
+54 
-64 FSFVLVAQE
+64 FVLSLTLNTFVVAQE
-73 NADGEPTTIQGLL
+73 SEGDEAEISTVEALL
-86 QLVEEGRTSEQTVNA
+86 QLVKEGKTKEQSANA
-101 QREADFLANKNQ
+101 DREAKFMANKNE
-113 QAAKLAR
+113 QAAILAA
-120 EKRELARQEKIADEL
+120 EKRELARQERIADQL
-135 ETEYKKNDAILVV
+135 EAEYKKNEEILRV
-148 KEAAYKKELG
+148 KEEAYQKELG

-179 GSLTSPQF
+179 GSLTSPQY
-187 GLERVNFLN
+187 GLERVDFLN
-196 DLTSKMSET
+196 ELTSKMSET

-235 TTVVD
+235 TTVID
-240 VDGESSTCKV
+240 VDGESSTCNV

-268 SATGQF
+268 AATGQY

-279 QPAGRY
+279 QPAGRF

-290 SVGNAEVGEQVR
+290 SVGNADAGEQVR
-302 FGIDPTGP
+302 FGVDPTGP
-310 TGGSLLANLIQTPSI
+310 TGGSLLANLIQTPSLA
-325 MERAQQG
+325 ERAAQG

-343 LIAVIFAF
+343 LIGIGLAF
-351 YKLYSLYMIS
+351 WKLWSLYVLGK
-361 TAVKKQAN
+361 AVRTQAGS
-369 NKALDAANPLGRVLK
+369 KTLDVRNPLGRVLK
-384 VGQDHFNKDIDTLE
+384 VGEENFSKDIDTLE

-406 AERPAIERWIGAVRI
+406 AERPSIERGIGAVRI

>member
-1 MLADYNN
+1 MNRL
-8 YLTHIDYEA
+8 YLLPFLLVVSLTSFLFAQDVTEEVVEISTVEA
-17 LWGFSVELAAKWE
+17 LLALVKEGKTQEQA
-30 PQSLIVFDRS
+30 
-40 VIHSSCHFA
+40 A
-49 NKELQ
+49 NNER
-54 NKLFLTIALA
+54 
-64 FSFVLVAQE
+64 E
-73 NADGEPTTIQGLL
+73 N
-86 QLVEEGRTSEQTVNA
+86 S
-101 QREADFLANKNQ
+101 FLANKNK
-113 QAAKLAR
+113 QASILAA
-120 EKRELARQEKIADEL
+120 EKRELVRQEKIADTL
-135 ETEYKKNDAILVV
+135 EAEYKKNEEILRV
-148 KEAAYKKELG
+148 KEEAYKKELG

-179 GSLTSPQF
+179 GSLTGAEYGQ
-187 GLERVNFLN
+187 ERVTFLN
-196 DLTSKMSET
+196 DLTGKMSET

-212 EIEGLWYELQREM
+212 EIEGLWYELTRELA
-225 VASGQVVSFD
+225 ASAQVVSF
-235 TTVVD
+235 TTDVID
-240 VDGESSTCKV
+240 VDGVTSECSV

-262 KYLEYV
+262 KYLEYA
-268 SATGQF
+268 SSKGQY

-290 SVGNAEVGEQVR
+290 AVGNADVGDQVK
-302 FGIDPTGP
+302 FGVDPTGP
-310 TGGSLLANLIQTPSI
+310 TGGSLLANLIQTPSL

-338 IIFVG
+338 IIAVG
-343 LIAVIFAF
+343 LIAVLFAF
-351 YKLYSLYMIS
+351 YKLYSLYMIG
-361 TAVKKQAN
+361 TAVRKQAN
-369 NKALDAANPLGRVLK
+369 QEAADISNPLGRVLK
-384 VGQDHFNKDIDTLE
+384 VGKENFEKDIDTLE

-406 AERPAIERWIGAVRI
+406 AERPAIDQGIGFIKI
-421 ISVVAPL
+421 ISVIAPL

-475 PTTLLH
+475 PTSLLH
-481 SFTASSAKGIISV
+481 SFTQSSARGIISI

-506 AEGS
+506 AESK